1 MWYVEKKNFLMELF
15 NERLGESD
23 YVMMDCSF
31 GGGVFLIFLAG
42 NQHVA
47 KALVFRPLD
56 GVAEQDVVQWYVYMS
71 TKKYLL

>member
-1 MWYVEKKNFLMELF
+1 MWRQLIIPSGELSAWKGNTVELCTLMWYVEKKIFLMELF

-42 NQHVA
+42 N
-47 KALVFRPLD
+47 
-56 GVAEQDVVQWYVYMS
+56 
-71 TKKYLL
+71 